1 MTTAALPAGFG
12 ELATYLTWA
21 LPTEAERMAKRVGS
35 SLEEINTFYQAIF
48 PRMEEIITYLNQ
60 YPYVDMPPD
69 ARTLSDMALSLVEIA
84 ALVEMYK
91 DPANLYMVEAHRF
104 VPIE

>member
-12 ELATYLTWA
+12 ELAPYLMWA
-21 LPTEAERMAKRVGS
+21 LPTEAERMAKRVAS
-35 SLEEINTFYQAIF
+35 SLEEINAFYDAIS

-60 YPYVDMPPD
+60 YPYTDMPPD